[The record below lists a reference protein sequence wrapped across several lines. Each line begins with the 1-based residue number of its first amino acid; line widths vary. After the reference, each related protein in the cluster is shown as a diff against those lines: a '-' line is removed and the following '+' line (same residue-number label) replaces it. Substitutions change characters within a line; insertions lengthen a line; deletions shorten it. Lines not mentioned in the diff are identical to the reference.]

1 MPYETIL
8 YEKDENR
15 ALITLNRPSHMNALS
30 IEMLAELEQVAD
42 SIAKDIDIA
51 TVIITGGQKS
61 FAAGA
66 DIHQVSQLESPVAA
80 HDFVIKAQAV
90 MNKIEKIEIP
100 VIAAV
105 TGMALG
111 GGCELALAC
120 DIRLAAD
127 NAIFGLPEIKIGV
140 IPGAGGTQRLSR
152 LIGLGRA
159 KEMLFSGDPIDAQEA
174 FRIGLVNRVFPA
186 ASLMNEAINLARKF
200 AKRPRLAL
208 KANKTAASNGI
219 NVDLYSALA
228 YEARCFEMLFST
240 HDLKEGMRAFLEK
253 RKPLFTGN

>member
-1 MPYETIL
+1 MPYKTIL
-8 YEKDENR
+8 YEKNENR
-15 ALITLNRPSHMNALS
+15 ALITLNRPGHMNALS
-30 IEMLAELEQVAD
+30 IELLAELEQVAD

-51 TVIITGGQKS
+51 TVIITGGQKC

-66 DIHQVSQLESPVAA
+66 DIHQVSQLESSVAA
-80 HDFVIKAQAV
+80 HDFVIKAQSV

-159 KEMLFSGDPIDAQEA
+159 KEMLFSGDPINAQEA
-174 FRIGLVNRVFPA
+174 YRIGLVNRVFPA
-186 ASLMNEAINLARKF
+186 SSLMDEAINLARKF
-200 AKRPRLAL
+200 ADRPRLAL
-208 KANKTAASNGI
+208 KANKNAASNGI
-219 NVDLYSALA
+219 NMDLYSALA
-228 YEARCFEMLFST
+228 YEARCFEILFST
-240 HDLKEGMRAFLEK
+240 QDLKEGMRAFLEK